1 MGGIG
6 HGKNPGLA
14 LVCRALLSKV
24 LTQLS
29 ADGWGSTPSLVVVW
43 PEVTQPWGLGLCGR
57 LMVNFKRIYA
67 KGDLSVPHYHGP
79 IHASREGPPTLAG
92 RFGSVSYRVTAPLF
106 WVLVHA
112 KFCLCP
118 PRLES
123 LFLPV
128 LWKSYNQILLDSR
141 PDSLEIPSPF
151 VRCPGW

>member
-1 MGGIG
+1 MGGV
-6 HGKNPGLA
+6 A
-14 LVCRALLSKV
+14 LPPWC
-24 LTQLS
+24 
-29 ADGWGSTPSLVVVW
+29 GW
-43 PEVTQPWGLGLCGR
+43 PETTQPWGLGLCGR

-118 PRLES
+118 PRLEH
-123 LFLPV
+123 LFPPV
-128 LWKSYNQILLDSR
+128 LSVQFISVQFSR
-141 PDSLEIPSPF
+141 SVMSNSLQPHESQHARLPCPSPTPG
-151 VRCPGW
+151 VHSDSCPSSQ